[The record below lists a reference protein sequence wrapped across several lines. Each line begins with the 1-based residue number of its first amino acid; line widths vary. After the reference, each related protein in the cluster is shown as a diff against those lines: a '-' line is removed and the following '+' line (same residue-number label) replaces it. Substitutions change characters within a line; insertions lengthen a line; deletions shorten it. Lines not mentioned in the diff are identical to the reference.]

1 MAYENDS
8 KTTAHNNNL
17 MKKIISI
24 FRKNFLLAEIATALF
39 VVSFFAIHSA
49 EAAITGQL
57 DLGSSGSDV
66 IALQTYLAAN
76 ADFYPSGQITGIF
89 DSSTQLAME
98 KFQTAQ
104 GIISSGTPETTGYGR
119 VGPQTLIR
127 LNSLINL
134 IPTNLIANSSISVT
148 KNYSVLPSQN
158 QASTTL
164 PLRLI
169 IPKINVDAN
178 IEDLGKNSQ
187 GAMAMTKSLVNVVWY
202 NLGPRPGENGTA
214 VIGGHFNGG
223 RTTSVF
229 DNLYKLNPG
238 DKISVTDDAGIVN
251 TFVVREIKS
260 YDKNAD
266 ASGIFNTNDN
276 KAHLN
281 LITCEGIWDNASQT
295 YSQRMV
301 IFTNKI

>member
-1 MAYENDS
+1 
-8 KTTAHNNNL
+8 
-17 MKKIISI
+17 MKKIFST
-24 FRKNFLLAEIATALF
+24 FRKNFILAEIAAAIF
-39 VVSFFAIHSA
+39 VVAFFAIHSA

-57 DLGSSGSDV
+57 DLGSNGSDV
-66 IALQTYLAAN
+66 VDLQTYLTAN
-76 ADFYPSGQITGIF
+76 SDFYPSGLITGNF
-89 DSSTQLAME
+89 DSSTQAAIE

-127 LNSLINL
+127 LNSLMDLIPANLVANAAINL
-134 IPTNLIANSSISVT
+134 T
-148 KNYSVLPSQN
+148 KNYTDLPTQGL
-158 QASTTL
+158 ASSSL

-202 NLGPRPGENGTA
+202 DLGPRPGENGTA

-223 RTTSVF
+223 GTTSVF

-238 DKISVTDDAGIVN
+238 DKISVTDSAGNVN